1 MCMIRRLVVFVLCI
15 VMAFMIIGCQE
26 KAPGKTMDKI
36 ILNEVTH
43 SVFYAPM
50 YAAIS
55 LGYFKEEGVEIELV
69 NGGGADKS
77 MTALLSGQADIGLMG
92 PEAAIYVFNEGREN
106 SAMVIGQLTKRDGSF
121 LVGREPDED
130 FKWTDVAGKTI
141 IGGRKGGVPEMTLE
155 YVLRKNGLEPGVD
168 VTVDTSIQFDL
179 MGGAFEGGV
188 GDYVTLF
195 EPTASMFEKEGKGY
209 ILAAVGQESGEVPY
223 TAFQTTKSYIKEN
236 PDIIRRFLKA
246 IYRGQQWVQK
256 ASDKEL
262 AEAIVDFFPD
272 TSIEALMMV
281 AKSYREIDAWMDTP
295 VMKKGAFDRLQ
306 EIIIQAGVLTE
317 KVDFEN
323 VVDNSFA
330 EEIVKMAG

>member
-1 MCMIRRLVVFVLCI
+1 MIRRLVVFVLCI

-330 EEIVKMAG
+330 EEVVKMAG

>member
-1 MCMIRRLVVFVLCI
+1 MCMIRRLVVFVLCV
-15 VMAFMIIGCQE
+15 VMAFMVVGCQE
-26 KAPGKTMDKI
+26 KAPEKTMDKI
-36 ILNEVTH
+36 VLNEVTH

-55 LGYFKEEGVEIELV
+55 LGYFEEEGLEIELV

-168 VTVDTSIQFDL
+168 VFVDTSIQFDL

-195 EPTASMFEKEGKGY
+195 EPVASMFEKEGKGY

-295 VMKKGAFDRLQ
+295 IMKKEAFDRLQ

-330 EEIVKMAG
+330 EEVVKMIG

>member
-1 MCMIRRLVVFVLCI
+1 MIRRLVVIVLCV
-15 VMAFMIIGCQE
+15 VMALMIVGCQE
-26 KAPGKTMDKI
+26 KAPEKI
-36 ILNEVTH
+36 VLNEVTH

-55 LGYFKEEGVEIELV
+55 LGYFEEEGLEIELV

-77 MTALLSGQADIGLMG
+77 MTALLTGQADIGLMG

-121 LVGREPDED
+121 LVGREPKDD
-130 FKWTDVAGKTI
+130 FQWTDLAGKTV

-155 YVLRKNGLEPGVD
+155 YVLRKHGLEPGVD
-168 VTVDTSIQFDL
+168 VEIDTSVQFNL
-179 MGGAFEGGV
+179 MGGAFEGGA

-223 TAFQTTKSYIKEN
+223 TAFQATKSYISEN
-236 PDIIRRFLKA
+236 PDIIKRFLKA
-246 IYRGQQWVQK
+246 VYRGQQWVQK
-256 ASDKEL
+256 ASDQEL

-295 VMKKGAFDRLQ
+295 VMKAEAFDRLQ

-317 KVDFEN
+317 KVDFES

-330 EEIVKMAG
+330 EAVIK

>member
-1 MCMIRRLVVFVLCI
+1 MCMIRRLVVFVLCV
-15 VMAFMIIGCQE
+15 VMAFMVVGCQE
-26 KAPGKTMDKI
+26 KAPEKTMDKI
-36 ILNEVTH
+36 VLNEVTH

-55 LGYFKEEGVEIELV
+55 LGYFEEEGLEIELV

-195 EPTASMFEKEGKGY
+195 EPVASMFEKEGKGY

-295 VMKKGAFDRLQ
+295 IMKKEAFDRLQ

-330 EEIVKMAG
+330 EEVVKMIG

>member
-1 MCMIRRLVVFVLCI
+1 MCMIRKLVVFVLCV

-26 KAPGKTMDKI
+26 KAPEKI

-55 LGYFKEEGVEIELV
+55 LGYFKEEGLEIELV

-106 SAMVIGQLTKRDGSF
+106 SAVVIGQLTKRDGSF
-121 LVGREPDED
+121 LVGREPAED
-130 FKWTDVAGKTI
+130 FKWTDLASKTV

-168 VTVDTSIQFDL
+168 VTVDTSIQFNL

-223 TAFQTTKSYIKEN
+223 TAFQATKSYIKEN
-236 PDIIRRFLKA
+236 PDIIRSFLRA

-256 ASDKEL
+256 ATDEEL

-272 TSIEALMMV
+272 TSNEALMMV

-295 VMKKGAFDRLQ
+295 VMKKEAFDRLQ

-317 KVDFEN
+317 KVDFES

-330 EEIVKMAG
+330 EEVVGSVK

>member
-1 MCMIRRLVVFVLCI
+1 MIRRLVVFVLCV
-15 VMAFMIIGCQE
+15 VMAFMVVGCQE
-26 KAPGKTMDKI
+26 KAPEKTMDKI
-36 ILNEVTH
+36 VLNEVTH

-55 LGYFKEEGVEIELV
+55 LGYFEEEGLEIELV

-168 VTVDTSIQFDL
+168 VFVDTSIQFDL

-195 EPTASMFEKEGKGY
+195 EPVASMFEKEGKGY

-295 VMKKGAFDRLQ
+295 IMKKEAFDRLQ

-330 EEIVKMAG
+330 EEVVKMAG

>member
-1 MCMIRRLVVFVLCI
+1 MIRRLVVFVLCI

-55 LGYFKEEGVEIELV
+55 LGYFEEEALEIELV

-188 GDYVTLF
+188 GYYVTLF

-295 VMKKGAFDRLQ
+295 VMKKEAFDRLQ

-317 KVDFEN
+317 KVDFES

-330 EEIVKMAG
+330 EEVVKMAG

>member
-1 MCMIRRLVVFVLCI
+1 MIRRLVVFVLCV
-15 VMAFMIIGCQE
+15 VMAFMVVGCQE
-26 KAPGKTMDKI
+26 KAPEKTMDKI
-36 ILNEVTH
+36 VLNEVTH

-55 LGYFKEEGVEIELV
+55 LGYFEEEGLEIELV

-106 SAMVIGQLTKRDGSF
+106 SAVVIGQLTKRDGSF

-209 ILAAVGQESGEVPY
+209 ILAALGQESGEVPF

-295 VMKKGAFDRLQ
+295 IMKKEAFDRLQ

-330 EEIVKMAG
+330 EEVVKMIG

>member
-1 MCMIRRLVVFVLCI
+1 MIRRLVVFVLCV

-26 KAPGKTMDKI
+26 KAPEKNVEKI

-55 LGYFKEEGVEIELV
+55 LGYFEEEGLEIELV

-168 VTVDTSIQFDL
+168 VFVDTSIQFDL

-195 EPTASMFEKEGKGY
+195 EPVASMFEKEGKGY

-295 VMKKGAFDRLQ
+295 IMKKEAFDRLQ

-330 EEIVKMAG
+330 EEVVKMIG

>member
-1 MCMIRRLVVFVLCI
+1 MIRRLVVFVLCI

>member
-1 MCMIRRLVVFVLCI
+1 
-15 VMAFMIIGCQE
+15 MAFMVVGCQE
-26 KAPGKTMDKI
+26 KAPEKTMDKI
-36 ILNEVTH
+36 VLNEVTH

-55 LGYFKEEGVEIELV
+55 LGYFEEEGLEIELV

-106 SAMVIGQLTKRDGSF
+106 SAVVIGQLTKRDGSF

-209 ILAAVGQESGEVPY
+209 ILAAVGQESGEVPF

-295 VMKKGAFDRLQ
+295 IMKKEAFDRLQ

-330 EEIVKMAG
+330 EEVVKMIG

>member
-1 MCMIRRLVVFVLCI
+1 MIRRLVVFVLCV
-15 VMAFMIIGCQE
+15 VMAFMVVGCQE
-26 KAPGKTMDKI
+26 KAPEKTMDKI
-36 ILNEVTH
+36 VLNEVTH

-55 LGYFKEEGVEIELV
+55 LGYFEEEGLEIELV

-77 MTALLSGQADIGLMG
+77 MTALLSGQADVGLMG

-168 VTVDTSIQFDL
+168 VFVDTSIQFDL

-195 EPTASMFEKEGKGY
+195 EPVASMFEKEGKGY

-295 VMKKGAFDRLQ
+295 IMKKEAFDRLQ

-330 EEIVKMAG
+330 EEVVKMVG

>member
-1 MCMIRRLVVFVLCI
+1 MIRRLVVFVLCV
-15 VMAFMIIGCQE
+15 VMAFMVVGCQE
-26 KAPGKTMDKI
+26 KAPEKTMDKI
-36 ILNEVTH
+36 VLNEVTH

-55 LGYFKEEGVEIELV
+55 LGYFEEEGLEIELV

-195 EPTASMFEKEGKGY
+195 EPVASMFEKEGKGY

-295 VMKKGAFDRLQ
+295 IMKKEAFDRLQ

-330 EEIVKMAG
+330 EEVVKMVG

>member
-1 MCMIRRLVVFVLCI
+1 MIRRLVVFVLCI

-281 AKSYREIDAWMDTP
+281 AMSYREIDAWMDTP
-295 VMKKGAFDRLQ
+295 VMKKEAFDRLQ

-330 EEIVKMAG
+330 EEVVKMAG

>member
-1 MCMIRRLVVFVLCI
+1 
-15 VMAFMIIGCQE
+15 MAFMVVGCQE
-26 KAPGKTMDKI
+26 KAPEKTMDKI
-36 ILNEVTH
+36 VLNEVTH

-55 LGYFKEEGVEIELV
+55 LGYFEEEGLEIELV

-106 SAMVIGQLTKRDGSF
+106 SAVVIGQLTKRDGSF

-168 VTVDTSIQFDL
+168 VFVDTSIQFDL

-209 ILAAVGQESGEVPY
+209 ILAAVGQESGEVPF

-295 VMKKGAFDRLQ
+295 IMKKEAFDRLQ

-330 EEIVKMAG
+330 EEVVKMIG

>member
-1 MCMIRRLVVFVLCI
+1 
-15 VMAFMIIGCQE
+15 MAFMVVGCQE
-26 KAPGKTMDKI
+26 KAPEKTMDKI
-36 ILNEVTH
+36 VLNEVTH

-55 LGYFKEEGVEIELV
+55 LGYFEEEGLEIELV

-168 VTVDTSIQFDL
+168 VFVDTSIQFDL

-195 EPTASMFEKEGKGY
+195 EPVASMFEKEGKGY

-295 VMKKGAFDRLQ
+295 IMKKEAFDRLQ

-330 EEIVKMAG
+330 EEVVKMIG

>member
-1 MCMIRRLVVFVLCI
+1 
-15 VMAFMIIGCQE
+15 MAFMVVGCQE
-26 KAPGKTMDKI
+26 KAPEKTMDKI
-36 ILNEVTH
+36 VLNEVTH

-55 LGYFKEEGVEIELV
+55 LGYFEEEGLEIELV

-106 SAMVIGQLTKRDGSF
+106 SAVVIGQLTKRDGSF

-295 VMKKGAFDRLQ
+295 IMKKEAFDRLQ

-330 EEIVKMAG
+330 EEVVKMIG

>member
-1 MCMIRRLVVFVLCI
+1 MIRRLVVFVLCV

-26 KAPGKTMDKI
+26 KAPEKNVEKI

-55 LGYFKEEGVEIELV
+55 LGYFEEEGLEIELV

-168 VTVDTSIQFDL
+168 VFVDTSIQFDL

-195 EPTASMFEKEGKGY
+195 EPVASMFEKEGKGY

-295 VMKKGAFDRLQ
+295 IMKKEAFDRLQ

-330 EEIVKMAG
+330 EEVVKMVG

>member
-1 MCMIRRLVVFVLCI
+1 MIRRLVVFVLCV

-26 KAPGKTMDKI
+26 KAPEKNVEKI

-55 LGYFKEEGVEIELV
+55 LGYFEEEGLEIELV

-77 MTALLSGQADIGLMG
+77 MTALLSGQADVGLMG

-168 VTVDTSIQFDL
+168 VFVDTSIQFDL

-195 EPTASMFEKEGKGY
+195 EPAASMFEKEGKGY

-295 VMKKGAFDRLQ
+295 IMKKEAFDRLQ

-330 EEIVKMAG
+330 EEVVKMVG

>member
-1 MCMIRRLVVFVLCI
+1 MIRRLVVFVLCV

-26 KAPGKTMDKI
+26 KAPEKNVEKI

-55 LGYFKEEGVEIELV
+55 LGYFEEEGLEIELV

-195 EPTASMFEKEGKGY
+195 EPVASMFEKEGKGY

-295 VMKKGAFDRLQ
+295 IMKKEAFDRLQ

-330 EEIVKMAG
+330 EEVVKMVG

>member
-1 MCMIRRLVVFVLCI
+1 MIRRLVVFVLCV

-26 KAPGKTMDKI
+26 KAPEKAMDKI

-55 LGYFKEEGVEIELV
+55 LGYFEEEGLEIELV

-77 MTALLSGQADIGLMG
+77 MTALLSGQADVGLMG

-236 PDIIRRFLKA
+236 PDVIRRFLKA

-295 VMKKGAFDRLQ
+295 IMKKEAFDRLQ

-323 VVDNSFA
+323 VVENSFA
-330 EEIVKMAG
+330 EEVVKMAG